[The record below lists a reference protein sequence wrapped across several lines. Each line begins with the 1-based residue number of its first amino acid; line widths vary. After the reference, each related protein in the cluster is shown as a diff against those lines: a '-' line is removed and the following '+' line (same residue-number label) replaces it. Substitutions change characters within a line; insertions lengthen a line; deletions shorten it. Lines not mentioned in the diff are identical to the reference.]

1 MWGLQKIN
9 FPLLLQMPPSCSPP
23 TPGELPRLLSPLVL
37 LPLGQPRR
45 VSKGGETAPDCGCQC
60 AWCGGGDLGTQKRH
74 DSFTQEDLFFV
85 HRAEAEF
92 ANMQL
97 SRMS

>member
-1 MWGLQKIN
+1 M
-9 FPLLLQMPPSCSPP
+9 
-23 TPGELPRLLSPLVL
+23 
-37 LPLGQPRR
+37 
-45 VSKGGETAPDCGCQC
+45 
-60 AWCGGGDLGTQKRH
+60 GTQKRH